1 MNRIHLKRKKKGN
14 VLKTKY
20 CNALSLKNIYRGT
33 KNVTVAINDLAPK
46 SMKVQANNI
55 RKLRVSSFTSK
66 FQHS

>member
-1 MNRIHLKRKKKGN
+1 M
-14 VLKTKY
+14 LKTKY
-20 CNALSLKNIYRGT
+20 CNALSLKNIYRST
-33 KNVTVAINDLAPK
+33 KNVTVAVNDLTAK